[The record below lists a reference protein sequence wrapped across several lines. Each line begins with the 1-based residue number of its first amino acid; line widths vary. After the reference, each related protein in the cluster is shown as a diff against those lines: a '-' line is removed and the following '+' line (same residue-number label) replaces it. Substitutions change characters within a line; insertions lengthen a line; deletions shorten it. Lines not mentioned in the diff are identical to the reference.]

1 VATYEDQEKEYDK
14 ICLIV
19 EIGSLYKKEPA
30 SQMRKEEVKK
40 QLYDYMA
47 MLGKEGTQWMKS
59 VLGVGILG
67 TEVCFS

>member
-1 VATYEDQEKEYDK
+1 
-14 ICLIV
+14 
-19 EIGSLYKKEPA
+19 
-30 SQMRKEEVKK
+30 MRKEEVKK

-47 MLGKEGTQWMKS
+47 MLGKKGTQWMKS